1 MGLDRAFVGVSKTI
15 RRPTIRRQP
24 VRRPAIHR
32 RDNSSTQLVD
42 VYLALVFGPS
52 LADLTVGEL
61 FVDELSR
68 Q

>member
-15 RRPTIRRQP
+15 
-24 VRRPAIHR
+24 HR

-42 VYLALVFGPS
+42 VSLALVFGPS

-61 FVDELSR
+61 FVDKLSR